1 MGYIDWKLLIIILML
16 TAIWRKIIMDIQV
29 KSIFLLINLKE
40 FCKENQKI
48 LLELTLIEIG
58 QPFNMVLDVNN
69 NLHKVLEIL

>member
-1 MGYIDWKLLIIILML
+1 
-16 TAIWRKIIMDIQV
+16 MDIQV